1 MSPLT
6 LGSRKPRHHTSL
18 PPRPRTSALAGALTT
33 FPCLVCIFF
42 SSCVSRAVCLTMKCA
57 RTFPCSR
64 CGASRAGT
72 KTASP
77 WRERPRGR
85 EGEGGSKA
93 EIIACVC
100 VHVCLESRANTP
112 SLVYRDGRPHPLA
125 TPISFFLFPSS
136 ISLPRRTHMILSLGF
151 LILNG
156 HSLTQEMP
164 LRK

>member
-42 SSCVSRAVCLTMKCA
+42 SSYVSRAVRLTMKCA

-85 EGEGGSKA
+85 EWGGRERA
-93 EIIACVC
+93 EVKPRSSRVCVC
-100 VHVCLESRANTP
+100 MSAWRVEQILLLWFIVTGGLTLLPP
-112 SLVYRDGRPHPLA
+112 S
-125 TPISFFLFPSS
+125 FPFSS
-136 ISLPRRTHMILSLGF
+136 SLPPPLF
-151 LILNG
+151 LVA
-156 HSLTQEMP
+156 LT
-164 LRK
+164 